1 MALIE
6 VKNLVKIYEIGG
18 RKLAALNG
26 ISLNINCG
34 EMVAIT
40 GASGSGKS
48 TLMNVLGCLDKPTE
62 GQYFLE
68 KMDVL
73 TLSDDELAHI
83 RNKKMG
89 FVFQAFNLLS
99 GFSALENVELPLI
112 YSKMPKK
119 IREKRLMNCCTRWVF
134 QEEKIII
141 QVNSLVENNS
151 V

>member
-89 FVFQAFNLLS
+89 FVFQAFH
-99 GFSALENVELPLI
+99 
-112 YSKMPKK
+112 
-119 IREKRLMNCCTRWVF
+119 
-134 QEEKIII
+134 
-141 QVNSLVENNS
+141 
-151 V
+151 